1 MAYSILQQPE
11 LYAPAY
17 NDQIYV
23 VTSSNNG
30 QTNFNYIARVY
41 IGSDVITIKAP
52 ANPTYGS
59 GVFNIGRVI
68 EAYVNSD
75 IDKTYGIQKNLT
87 SYKAY
92 YVVFGEEYGSTVVQY
107 LSLTTTV
114 TKYVWNGIFDFLD
127 AQTFAYGDHSLDG
140 TGLGGRGLVL
150 SNAAQFFTQKILDAD
165 YHWLHW
171 FANDTTK
178 LSHIEVKSY
187 DTNGALV
194 KTVGVQNPTLYQSSG
209 TITNHFMRFGGAK
222 AQLNQI
228 TSPDLRYGT
237 TPVIPT
243 TATSY
248 TLEFQNASS
257 GVVAGGITYNIQ
269 EADCKYT
276 NYRLHFLNELGGF
289 DAFNF
294 TKLSRKETDINRMQ
308 YKAPIGALTS
318 ASIFGYAKKDR
329 GDRQY
334 FISTKE
340 TIKIKS
346 DWLTDLE
353 IEMLKEL
360 VESPE
365 IYLDDSV
372 HGLVSVTCSVS
383 KFDTKTV
390 LNDKLFNLEIDVKYS
405 FDRYRQRY

>member
-17 NDQIYV
+17 NDQMYV

-30 QTNFNYIARVY
+30 QANFNYIAQVY
-41 IGSDVITIKAP
+41 IGSDIITLKAP

-59 GVFNIGRVI
+59 GVFNIGRII
-68 EAYVNSD
+68 ENYVNSD
-75 IDKTYGIQKNLT
+75 INKGYGIQQNT
-87 SYKAY
+87 NSFKAY
-92 YVVFGEEYGSTVVQY
+92 YVRFGEEYGATVTQY
-107 LSLTTTV
+107 LNITQTV
-114 TKYVWNGIFDFLD
+114 NKYVWNGIFDFLD
-127 AQTFAYGDHSLDG
+127 YQTFTYADYSLDG
-140 TGLGGRGLVL
+140 NGLLL
-150 SNAAQFFTQKILDAD
+150 SYASQFFTQKVLDND

-171 FANDTTK
+171 FANDTTV

-187 DTNGALV
+187 SSTGALI
-194 KTVGVQNPTLYQSSG
+194 KTVGVQNPALYQSSG
-209 TITNHFMRFGGAK
+209 TIANHFMRFGAGK

-228 TSPDLRYGT
+228 TTPDLKYGT
-237 TPVIPT
+237 TPVMPT
-243 TATSY
+243 NATSY
-248 TLEFQNASS
+248 TVGFQNSSS
-257 GVVAGGITYNIQ
+257 GVIAGGVTYNIQ
-269 EADCKYT
+269 DADCKYT

-294 TKLSRKETDINRMQ
+294 TKLSRTETDINRMQ

-318 ASIFGYAKKDR
+318 SSTFGYSKMDR

-353 IEMLKEL
+353 YTMLKEL

-365 IYLDDSV
+365 IYLDDPV
-372 HGLVSVTCSVS
+372 HGLVSVTCSAS
-383 KFDTKTV
+383 RFDSKTV
-390 LNDKLFNLEIDVKYS
+390 LTDKLFNLELDVKYS

>member
-1 MAYSILQQPE
+1 MSYSILQQPE

-23 VTSSNNG
+23 VTSSNNAS
-30 QTNFNYIARVY
+30 TNFNYIAQVY
-41 IGSDVITIKAP
+41 IGSDVITLKAP

-75 IDKTYGIQKNLT
+75 IDKTYGIQKNTT
-87 SYKAY
+87 SYKDY
-92 YVVFGEEYGSTVVQY
+92 YVKFGEEYGSTVVQY
-107 LSLTTTV
+107 LNMTQTV
-114 TKYVWNGIFDFLD
+114 VKYVWNGIFDFLD
-127 AQTFAYGDHSLDG
+127 AQTFTFTDYSLDG
-140 TGLGGRGLVL
+140 NGLLL
-150 SNAAQFFTQKILDAD
+150 SYSAQFFNQKILDAD

-171 FANDTTK
+171 FANDTTV

-187 DTNGALV
+187 DTNGSLV
-194 KTVGVQNPTLYQSSG
+194 KTVGVQNPALYQSSG

-228 TSPDLRYGT
+228 LTADLRYGT
-237 TPVIPT
+237 TPVIPS

-248 TLEFQNASS
+248 TVGFQNASS
-257 GVVAGGITYNIQ
+257 GVIAASVTYNIQ
-269 EADCKYT
+269 DADCKYT

-294 TKLSRKETDINRMQ
+294 TKLSRIETDINKMQ

-318 ASIFGYAKKDR
+318 ASAFGYAKKDR

-334 FISTKE
+334 FISSKD
-340 TIKIKS
+340 TIKVKS

-353 IEMLKEL
+353 YTMLKEL

-365 IYLDDSV
+365 IYHDDPV
-372 HGLVSVTCSVS
+372 HGLVSVTCTAT
-383 KFDTKTV
+383 KFDSKTI
-390 LNDKLFNLEIDVKYS
+390 LNDKLFNLEIEVKYS

>member
-17 NDQIYV
+17 NDQMYV

-30 QTNFNYIARVY
+30 QANFNYIAQVY
-41 IGSDVITIKAP
+41 IGTDIITLKAP

-59 GVFNIGRVI
+59 GVFNIGRII
-68 EAYVNSD
+68 ENYVNSD

-87 SYKAY
+87 SFKAY
-92 YVVFGEEYGSTVVQY
+92 YVRFGEEYGATVTQY
-107 LSLTTTV
+107 LNITQTV
-114 TKYVWNGIFDFLD
+114 NKYVWNGIFDFLD
-127 AQTFAYGDHSLDG
+127 YFPPDFTYADYSLDG
-140 TGLGGRGLVL
+140 NGLLL
-150 SNAAQFFTQKILDAD
+150 SNAAQFFTQKVLDND

-171 FANDTTK
+171 FANDTTV

-187 DTNGALV
+187 SSTGSLI
-194 KTVGVQNPTLYQSSG
+194 KTVAVQNPAPYQSSG
-209 TITNHFMRFGGAK
+209 TIGNHFMRFGGGK
-222 AQLNQI
+222 AQLNQVA
-228 TSPDLRYGT
+228 SGDLRYGT
-237 TPVIPT
+237 TPVIPS

-248 TLEFQNASS
+248 TVQFQNASS
-257 GVVAGGITYNIQ
+257 GVVGGLVTYAIQ
-269 EADCKYT
+269 DADCKYT

-294 TKLSRKETDINRMQ
+294 TKLSRRETDINRMQ

-318 ASIFGYAKKDR
+318 ASVFSYSKKDR

-353 IEMLKEL
+353 YTMLKEL

-365 IYLDDSV
+365 IYYDDPV
-372 HGLVSVTCSVS
+372 HGLVSVTCSAS
-383 KFDTKTV
+383 RFDSKTV
-390 LNDKLFNLEIDVKYS
+390 LTDKLFNLELDVKYS